1 MNTISKDIDCK
12 DHENIEGFIGI
23 DQASNLLSIS
33 KSKLYKD
40 LRDGRIR
47 SIRISP
53 RGKHLFRA
61 SDLVSEVKNGQ

>member
-1 MNTISKDIDCK
+1 MSTISKDIECK
-12 DHENIEGFIGI
+12 DHEKIEGLIGLG
-23 DQASNLLSIS
+23 QASNLLSIS

-40 LRDGRIR
+40 LRDGRIS

-61 SDLVSEVKNGQ
+61 TDLVNEVKNGQ